1 MVTTAAKRRIPARFI
16 VGIGML
22 AAISFV
28 LSYIEITPPLS
39 PSFVKLDISDLPAML
54 AAFIYGPLAGLC
66 VEAIKNLLGLFST
79 STGGIG
85 ELANFLMGGFFVL
98 VAGVFYRFNRT
109 RRGAL
114 LAMLAGSAA
123 MAIVAGLANYFI
135 LLPLFSTF
143 MPMDALIQSFGAFI
157 PFIKTRLDVVL
168 YSALPFNFLKGLLV
182 SAITFLLYKRLR
194 PILRGNTP

>member
-1 MVTTAAKRRIPARFI
+1 M
-16 VGIGML
+16 
-22 AAISFV
+22 
-28 LSYIEITPPLS
+28 
-39 PSFVKLDISDLPAML
+39 
-54 AAFIYGPLAGLC
+54 
-66 VEAIKNLLGLFST
+66 
-79 STGGIG
+79 
-85 ELANFLMGGFFVL
+85 L